1 MREVDP
7 LYIKRSKHKAGIA
20 AMMAAKP
27 TFHIQ
32 KAEET
37 MQGSVRNLVEIFH
50 SYMEIPIYQRNYD
63 WKKGNCDTLFD
74 DLLRIA
80 KEGKTKH
87 FFGSI
92 VRQNGYDGRTSQIID
107 GQQRITTVSL
117 ILCAMVNAAAKG
129 EIEAEGENQI
139 NKIKY
144 EYLIDQYEDKR
155 RKIRLKPVQKD
166 MEAFDFIVFG
176 KPKEQWIRDSNITRN
191 YNHLYERVI
200 KSKLTLQQ
208 LIEAVMSLQVMDL
221 YLEAN
226 DDAQLI
232 FESLNS
238 TGLALNEA
246 DKVRNYMLMN
256 MSAEEQ
262 KHCYE
267 DYWNE
272 IERST
277 SVTGYEH
284 NSTDNTTLFMRDYL
298 TINTRRICRIE
309 NVYIEFKSFCEN
321 GEAMPRPERL
331 ADMLT
336 YAKVYGNVLRAQSDS
351 KIIRRKLKE
360 IGNIVS
366 RQHFPFI
373 LQFLVYAERS
383 GLGETEIAEV
393 IDVIEDFWARRII
406 CNKPSNALNRIFCTL
421 HNDVLKTLKK
431 AEGEGQKIEYTDA
444 LKHVILSKGG
454 SSCFPKDDE
463 VALNITTRQ
472 VYSLPKPTKT
482 FLFDRLENA
491 NDKEYLDVAS
501 EIRNG
506 DISIE
511 HIMPQSLSE
520 EWKQSL
526 GDNWDEVANKY
537 MHTLANLTLT
547 GYNSEY
553 SNRTFQEKRDGIRA
567 KDGSV
572 IGGFKSSHYRL
583 SETLKGLE
591 QWTETEILERQR
603 WITHRF
609 LAIFPQ
615 LTSTLSATDTEV
627 ITLSDCDDSMTGR
640 DIEGFRFDG
649 AFVTCSTWREMF
661 ISVCKN
667 LHHKH
672 PDVIEA
678 ECAKNGAWLRSDEN
692 SLRPVKIADSCY
704 VDTNNSTSQKIKY
717 LQSIFDMCGISEDEL
732 ELSLKPVK
740 AEQVNG

>member
-1 MREVDP
+1 M
-7 LYIKRSKHKAGIA
+7 KAA
-20 AMMAAKP
+20 APAPFYNAKND
-27 TFHIQ
+27 
-32 KAEET
+32 KD

-80 KEGKTKH
+80 KEGNKKH

-117 ILCAMVNAAAKG
+117 ILCAMVNAAEKG
-129 EIEAEGENQI
+129 EIAADGENQI

-166 MEAFDFIVFG
+166 MEAFDSIIFG
-176 KPKEQWIRDSNITRN
+176 KPKEQWIKDSNITRN

-262 KHCYE
+262 KKCYE

-284 NSTDNTTLFMRDYL
+284 NNTDNTTLFLRDYL

-309 NVYIEFKSFCEN
+309 NVYVEFKSFCEN
-321 GEAMPRPERL
+321 GKEMSRPARL

-336 YAKVYGNVLRAQSDS
+336 YAKAYGNVLRAQSDS
-351 KIIRRKLKE
+351 KIVRRKLKE
-360 IGNIVS
+360 IGNIGS
-366 RQHFPFI
+366 RLHFPFI
-373 LQFLVYAERS
+373 LQFLVFAERNEI
-383 GLGETEIAEV
+383 GEAEIAGV
-393 IDVIEDFWARRII
+393 IDIIEDYWARRIM
-406 CNKPSNALNRIFCTL
+406 CNKPSSALNKIFCTL

-431 AEGEGQKIEYTDA
+431 AEGEEGQKIAYTDA
-444 LKHVILSKGG
+444 LKHVILQKGG
-454 SSCFPKDDE
+454 TACFPKDDE

-472 VYSLPKPTKT
+472 VYGLPKPTKT

-572 IGGFKSSHYRL
+572 IGGFRSSHYRL
-583 SETLKGLE
+583 SETLKGLSC
-591 QWTETEILERQR
+591 WTENEILDRQR
-603 WITHRF
+603 WVTSRF
-609 LAIFPQ
+609 LSIFPQ
-615 LTSTLSATDTEV
+615 ITSTLSAVTTEV
-627 ITLSDCDDSMTGR
+627 MTLSDCDDSLTGR
-640 DIEGFRFDG
+640 GIVGYRFNGGFELC
-649 AFVTCSTWREMF
+649 ASWHEML
-661 ISVCKN
+661 IGVCKS
-667 LHHKH
+667 LHEQY
-672 PDVIEA
+672 PDIIEH
-678 ECAKNGAWLRSDEN
+678 ECAKNGTWLRNDEN
-692 SLRPVKIADSCY
+692 SQRPVKIADGCY
-704 VDTNNSTSQKIKY
+704 VDTNNSTFQKIKF
-717 LQSIFDMCGISEDEL
+717 LQGIFDLCGIDHDEL

-740 AEQVNG
+740 AEQDNE